1 LHKNNLDI
9 FKHLLRNDK
18 GKYFSSRIGR
28 ALKIVNSEY
37 LCFYRRVY
45 NKKTGLSA
53 KPAFLIYRR

>member
-53 KPAFLIYRR
+53 KA